1 MSTAAD
7 DLSGDEPPTPR
18 PAALQR
24 DMVVPSDVSRRKLQR
39 ELDTWQAN
47 CAMHWQRE
55 RAVIVGIDDLLVDV
69 AFAVPLD
76 GISLGLPGPSA
87 SAVIPFAIRLEFT
100 NYDLEPPS
108 LTFIHPFTKT
118 PAAPIVPFREVV
130 DGVERSILLAEHPI
144 TGLPFICRP
153 GMAEYHLHPE
163 HRNESWL
170 AEHRDRGVGRL
181 ANVVEA
187 VWRAATEHA
196 SVRVAQ
202 VALLAMQLELRPLP
216 GTTQALAIDPAAPA
230 AAADAG
236 GDVPKATC

>member
-1 MSTAAD
+1 MTAPAR
-7 DLSGDEPPTPR
+7 DLAGDEPPTPL
-18 PAALQR
+18 PAPLQR

-39 ELDTWQAN
+39 ELDTWKAN
-47 CAMHWQRE
+47 VAMHWQRE
-55 RAVIVGIDDLLVDV
+55 RAVIVGIEDLTVDV

-108 LTFIHPFTKT
+108 LTFIHPFTRT

-130 DGVERSILLAEHPI
+130 DGVERSILVPEHPI
-144 TGLPFICRP
+144 TRLPFICQP
-153 GMAEYHLHPE
+153 GIAEYHIHPE

-170 AEHRDRGVGRL
+170 AEHRDRGLGRL
-181 ANVVEA
+181 ANVVER

-196 SVRVAQ
+196 SVRVVQ
-202 VALLAMQLELRPLP
+202 VAVPAMQFALGPLP
-216 GTTQALAIDPAAPA
+216 GAIQEVGLDPAAMASA
-230 AAADAG
+230 AGAI
-236 GDVPKATC
+236 GDVPQAAS